1 MDDQHTGLAGEFHV
15 AMTDVYR
22 RAKQEAGYNATR
34 FIQMVAEQ
42 GGLTAAKSLMAAP
55 NPSDGFA
62 VLMAGGFS
70 HLTVEALIVSE
81 RFRPLFNDAEVRTA
95 ERRLGIDGNAGAVRR
110 RRRL

>member
-1 MDDQHTGLAGEFHV
+1 MDEEATAAAFHV

-34 FIQMVAEQ
+34 FIQMVSEQ
-42 GGLTAAKSLMAAP
+42 GGLAAAKSLMAAP

-70 HLTVEALIVSE
+70 HLTVEALVVSDQ
-81 RFRPLFNDAEVRTA
+81 FRSLFTDAEIRTA
-95 ERRLGIDGNAGAVRR
+95 ERRLGIDGGGRR
-110 RRRL
+110 MRRL